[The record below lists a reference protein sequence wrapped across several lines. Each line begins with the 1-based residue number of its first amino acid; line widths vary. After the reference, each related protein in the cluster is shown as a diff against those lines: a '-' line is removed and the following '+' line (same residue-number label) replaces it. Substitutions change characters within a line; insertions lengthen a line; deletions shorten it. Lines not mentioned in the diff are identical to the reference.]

1 MPFTLG
7 AFLFVYSGSVNKP
20 RIAVSV
26 AFLSNGIAAGSFM
39 VRIPDFKEKI
49 GITNSQFGLSLF
61 ILMIGVLVAI
71 KNAGALAAKH
81 GSRTVVI
88 PATIALALVMFI
100 VSLTTSYLTFSL
112 ALLIFGFTLATQDI
126 SMNAHAIAVEH
137 KYEARFMST
146 FHAVFSIGGLIGALI
161 AGVFAQLQVSLPRH
175 ALIVGIPVAAGAIA
189 FRNWWL
195 PASVDIHP
203 TQKGQKKV
211 SRPKI
216 FWILGI
222 LGFCGQ
228 VGEGAAGD
236 WGGILAR
243 DTFHV
248 SPFLSAIPYI
258 VFSVTMV
265 IGRLFGDRITTRF
278 SAPVVLSWGGLISGG
293 GLIVGLIVGG
303 IQGQIFGWLSLGAG
317 LSILIPILFSES
329 GRIAREN
336 FPGKIAPSE
345 GVAMVSGVAYFGF
358 MAGPP
363 MTGFISSLIGLRWAL
378 LIPGVL
384 ALILGFA
391 ARPAITR

>member
-1 MPFTLG
+1 M
-7 AFLFVYSGSVNKP
+7 
-20 RIAVSV
+20 AVSI

-49 GITNSQFGLSLF
+49 GISNGQFGLSLF
-61 ILMIGVLVAI
+61 ILMIGVLAAI
-71 KNAGALAAKH
+71 KNAGALAAKY

-88 PATIALALVMFI
+88 PATVAMAIAMLI
-100 VSLTTSYLTFSL
+100 VSLTSTHLTFSL
-112 ALLIFGFTLATQDI
+112 ALLLFGFILATQDI

-137 KYEARFMST
+137 KYASRFMST
-146 FHAVFSIGGLIGALI
+146 FHAIFSIGGLIGALI
-161 AGVFAQLQVSLPRH
+161 AGIFAQLTIGLTAH
-175 ALIVGIPVAAGAIA
+175 ALIVGLPVAIAAILL
-189 FRNWWL
+189 RNWWL

-203 TQKGQKKV
+203 REGKEKKS
-211 SRPKI
+211 SRPKV

-243 DTFHV
+243 DTFQV

-258 VFSVTMV
+258 VFSATMV

-293 GLIVGLIVGG
+293 GFISGLLIGG

-345 GVAMVSGVAYFGF
+345 GVAMVSGIAYFGF

-363 MTGFISSLIGLRWAL
+363 MIGFISSLIGLRWAL

-391 ARPAITR
+391 ARPAIN